1 MLVYVPEE
9 FGFGDDARRFTDI
22 RPLRFGFSPFP
33 HCVSSA
39 DGMGKPTPAPV
50 PTPPMPTDNMDGECH
65 PSAYSVVVPT
75 RSRCLYFG
83 HTAPF
88 DGTTSGGT
96 TP

>member
-1 MLVYVPEE
+1 MMLVVSLIVVLSNLFFP
-9 FGFGDDARRFTDI
+9 
-22 RPLRFGFSPFP
+22 PSPI
-33 HCVSSA
+33 VSSA

-75 RSRCLYFG
+75 RSRCLYFS

-88 DGTTSGGT
+88 DGTCGGT
-96 TP
+96 TL